1 MKRSLLL
8 IFLLALFGFT
18 VSAAVYRIT
27 RLNMSPII
35 IDGKEKVV
43 NDTFPDFAKIVFKK
57 NQSMEVIDITTGR
70 PYTATE
76 GHPKKGKESVSKP
89 KVSDFLQTRGTSTRD
104 AAGNLILDFTR
115 SQSAGDFAEKRA
127 ALVIGNSNYKSL
139 SKLRNSQGDA
149 VAVSNELLSLGFDV
163 MELYEANGDDM
174 KDALIDFGRKAKD
187 YDVALFYYAG
197 HGIQDDGHNFL
208 VPVDKQLELR
218 SELRECLMAD
228 DVTSK
233 FEGLGAA
240 TKVIIFDACRNAKKS
255 WTRGEEDGLVQ
266 MEPGPHAVLVFSTGI
281 GRVALDGD
289 GEHSPFAETLL
300 ENLHATGL
308 TVSELLDNTVNETY
322 RRTRNSQLPY
332 KIGTLG
338 RNIVLNTRGAKQ
350 TANMASAAPA
360 SERPAAQ
367 PAPSTPIA
375 DGGITLADFEAQC
388 RKVYKIKSENSGFK
402 ILPISTRR
410 AGDKL
415 IMEILLMNMGQ
426 KLADFHIS
434 GGSSTAIDNLG
445 KAYSGLYWDRGPWYN
460 LPPGIPVK
468 KKIVISGV
476 DDEAE
481 EITNLQIIQ
490 DYSDNTRFEA
500 SGIPMNMKLGFPRL
514 QELPEYD
521 LQVDAPNIKVEFE
534 SIDFI
539 GDGKANVE
547 LTLTNTSSRTINDV
561 ACEFYNS
568 TPWIAI
574 DENGIAAN
582 HFCFSVDKKY
592 FTLPAGVAT
601 PLKIT
606 ISDLSP
612 DASQFQFLNLC
623 FRNMDPDVQYS
634 NIVLRK
640 LAKPKAVR
648 NKPAIG
654 SKNGGSKSSAT
665 TDAEKVVDGI
675 KTGIGIINSLR
686 KKK

>member
-426 KLADFHIS
+426 KLASFILYGDKSI
-434 GGSSTAIDNLG
+434 AIDNLG
-445 KAYSGLYWDRGPWYN
+445 NAYRWAVEPWYDI
-460 LPPGIPVK
+460 PPGIPVK
-468 KKIVISGV
+468 KKIVISNV
-476 DDEAE
+476 DEDAEA
-481 EITNLQIIQ
+481 ITNLQIIQ
-490 DYSDNTRFEA
+490 AYNEDTRFEA

-521 LQVDAPNIKVEFE
+521 LQVDAPNIEVEFE

-539 GDGKANVE
+539 GNGKANVE
-547 LTLTNTSSRTINDV
+547 LTITNTSSRTINNV
-561 ACEFYNS
+561 RCELYHTN
-568 TPWIAI
+568 PWIAI
-574 DENGIAAN
+574 DENGAYVN
-582 HFCFSVDKKY
+582 YESCFSVDKNN

-612 DASQFQFLNLC
+612 DASQFQYLRLC
-623 FRNMDPDVQYS
+623 FSNMDPDVQYS

-640 LAKPKAVR
+640 LARPKAVR

-654 SKNGGSKSSAT
+654 SKNGGSRSSGT